1 MGYTNISAKVP
12 VLKNGVH
19 IMTCDF
25 GPRTYK
31 INGKTVSDNHKGVD
45 LIGKGYATDYI
56 IAAAD
61 GTVTIA
67 KYSSSAG
74 YYVQIN
80 HGNGVYTRYMHMKA
94 NTMTVKVGQ
103 KVSKGQVLGY
113 MGSTGN
119 STGAHLHF
127 DICINGSYVDPKPY
141 LDGTKKIRASNSS
154 PAKIKPSV
162 IYQVY
167 AGGKWWGEIT
177 DYNEKNSNGYAGV
190 FGKEISGLR
199 VRLSN
204 GKTVTVCSHTKGKG
218 TGDWLAEITMWDN
231 TSNGY
236 SGIKGKPIDCIAMKA
251 DGVTLKYRVH
261 TKNGKWLSWI
271 TTYNL
276 ADSIKG
282 MAGIYGKSIDAIQ
295 ISVI

>member
-25 GPRTYK
+25 GPRTYTL
-31 INGKTVSDNHKGVD
+31 NGKKVSDNHKGVD
-45 LIGKGYATDYI
+45 LIGKGNACDYV

-74 YYVQIN
+74 YYVQLN
-80 HGNGVYTRYMHMKA
+80 HGNGVYTRYLHMKA
-94 NTMTVKVGQ
+94 NSLTVKVGQ
-103 KVSKGQVLGY
+103 KVTKGTVLGY
-113 MGSTGN
+113 MGSTGQ

-127 DICINGSYVDPKPY
+127 DITVNGQYVDPKPY
-141 LDGTKKIRASNSS
+141 LAGTKAIIAASSS
-154 PAKIKPSV
+154 ASTNNLDV

-167 AGGKWWGEIT
+167 AGGKWWPEVT
-177 DYNEKNSNGYAGV
+177 NYNEINSNGYAGV
-190 FGKEISGLR
+190 YGKEISGIR

-204 GKTVTVCSHTKGKG
+204 GATVTVSSHTQGKG
-218 TGDWLAEITMWDN
+218 TGDWLPPVTKWDD

-236 SGIKGKPIDCIAMKA
+236 SGVKGKPIDGIAMKA
-251 DGVTLKYRVH
+251 SGATLKYRVH
-261 TKNGKWLSWI
+261 TKNGKWLPWV
-271 TTYNL
+271 TKYNL
-276 ADSIKG
+276 TDSTNG
-282 MAGIYGKSIDAIQ
+282 FAGIYGKSIDAVQ
-295 ISVI
+295 IDV